1 MPSDLHIHMIL
12 DGADFRAAINTHRA
26 VPCDDL
32 IRSRLADYH
41 TRGITLLRDGG
52 DAWGVSLRAK
62 ALAPEYGID
71 YRSPAFPIYK
81 KGHYG
86 SFIGKGFSD
95 WAEYAALL
103 REVRASGGD
112 FVKLMISGLID
123 FSHANTLT
131 EDGLSAQEIHTMV
144 RMAKDMG
151 FAVMVHANGDAAVAA
166 AIDAGVDSIEHGAY
180 IDAPTLER
188 LAESGILWVPTLATI
203 GNLIGC
209 GRHPDEV
216 LQTLLREQQK
226 KAAFVA
232 AHGGL
237 VGLGSDAGAFCVY
250 HGQAVLDEYSYL
262 SAAIGKI
269 TDEILIRAEDF
280 VRNRF

>member
-12 DGADFRAAINTHRA
+12 DGVDFRAAINTHRA

-32 IRSRLADYH
+32 IRSRLADYRA
-41 TRGITLLRDGG
+41 RGITLLRDGG

-131 EDGLSAQEIHTMV
+131 EAGLSAQEIHTMV

-180 IDAPTLER
+180 IDAPTLAR

-237 VGLGSDAGAFCVY
+237 VGLGSDAGAFRVY